1 VFDVIRISV
10 SSHHDAVHATID
22 VPGNLLEFSVF
33 MYILNA
39 GYPDTEMT
47 HGY

>member
-1 VFDVIRISV
+1 MIQTLL
-10 SSHHDAVHATID
+10 SSRRYVAQATINAT
-22 VPGNLLEFSVF
+22 GNLLEFSVF

-47 HGY
+47 YGYYS